1 MNKLIHSIDK
11 VVEHLFIGNSYRD
24 LTISGRI
31 YKKERK
37 FLGFDLKPKYF
48 YTISIPLLE
57 DPFYDGEFATNRIL
71 KSYSIV
77 LKQELVDKIKELEE
91 NVE

>member
-1 MNKLIHSIDK
+1 MKKLVYSIDK
-11 VVEHLFIGNSYRD
+11 VVENLFIGSSYRD

-37 FLGFDLKPKYF
+37 FLGFDLKPKYS
-48 YTISIPLLE
+48 YTINIPLLE
-57 DPFYDGEFATNRIL
+57 DPFYDGEFSTNRIL

-77 LKQELVDKIKELEE
+77 LKQKLIDKIKELEE

>member
-1 MNKLIHSIDK
+1 MKKLVYSIDK
-11 VVEHLFIGNSYRD
+11 VVENLFIGNSYRN

-31 YKKERK
+31 YKEYRK
-37 FLGFDLKPKYF
+37 FLGFDLKPKYT
-48 YTISIPLLE
+48 YTISIPLLK
-57 DPFYDGEFATNRIL
+57 DPFYDGEFSTNRIL

-77 LKQELVDKIKELEE
+77 LKQELIDKIKELEE